1 METRIAAVD
10 LGGTRIRVAL
20 LDGAYTLLNR
30 VEEPTRA
37 WEGPAVTVPRI
48 FDLIAGVVA
57 GSDHP
62 VQAIGISTPGPVDPE
77 TGVIKSPPNLAG
89 WVDIALGRLVQARFP
104 DIPTFHENDANVAAL
119 AEVHAGAAQGHQD
132 AVYITVSTGIGCGI
146 VLGGELFLGARG
158 LAGEFGHTIMVV
170 DGDRP
175 SSLEKEAAGPAIARY
190 AVRRIQAG
198 AESGIGALVEGDL
211 SAVSGSVVGR
221 AAEAGDALALEA
233 VARAGRLVG
242 YGIANLMMLL
252 NPTIVVVG
260 GGVSTL
266 GELLFG
272 PMRQAA
278 RDAVIDPAYFEQAP
292 IVPARLGADVAII
305 GAAVLAMR
313 ASARQERG

>member
-1 METRIAAVD
+1 METRIIAVD

-20 LDGAYTLLNR
+20 LDDAYTLLSR

-37 WEGPAVTVPRI
+37 WEGPAVTIPRI
-48 FDLIAGVVA
+48 FELIADVVA
-57 GSDHP
+57 NSDLP

-77 TGVIKSPPNLAG
+77 TGVIKSPPNLVG
-89 WVDIALGRLVQARFP
+89 WIDIALGRLVQARFP
-104 DIPTFHENDANVAAL
+104 EIPTFHENDANVAAL
-119 AEVHAGAAQGHQD
+119 AEVHAGAARGHQD

-170 DGDRP
+170 DGERA
-175 SSLEKEAAGPAIARY
+175 SSLEKEAAGPAIAGY
-190 AVRRIQAG
+190 AVRQIQAG
-198 AESGIGALVEGDL
+198 TVSSISALVEGDL

-221 AAEAGDALALEA
+221 AAEGGDALALEA

-252 NPTIVVVG
+252 NPTIFVVG

-278 RDAVIDPAYFEQAP
+278 REAVIDPAYYEQAP
-292 IVPARLGADVAII
+292 IVPAELGADVAII

-313 ASARQERG
+313 ALARPGSG